1 MCVDGAKMSTAVRQY
16 LHHFMV
22 FVTGE
27 LTAQLKD
34 SGAKYVITQAP
45 FINKV
50 KQAVARVAGVQVCLY
65 VV

>member
-1 MCVDGAKMSTAVRQY
+1 MG
-16 LHHFMV
+16 

-45 FINKV
+45 FINNV

>member
-1 MCVDGAKMSTAVRQY
+1 MCIDGAKMSTAVG
-16 LHHFMV
+16 HHFMV
-22 FVTGE
+22 FFTGE

-45 FINKV
+45 FINNV

-65 VV
+65 M